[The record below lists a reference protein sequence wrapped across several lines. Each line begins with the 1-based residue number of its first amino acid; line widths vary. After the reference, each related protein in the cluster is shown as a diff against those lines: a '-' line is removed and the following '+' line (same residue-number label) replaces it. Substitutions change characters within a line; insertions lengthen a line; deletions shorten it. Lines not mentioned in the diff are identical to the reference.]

1 MVVQTAGGTSVT
13 FPDLSSR
20 TAARVRK
27 ATERKAPDFYAS
39 PDVAF
44 RKAAESRLI
53 GLRVNR
59 FSWWVHWREL
69 ADYIL
74 PRRYKWL
81 ITPNQMSRG
90 SPINQHILDST
101 GSLAARNLAAG
112 MMMGCS
118 DPTKKWFRYRINNID
133 SSVPG
138 PVAYWLARVEWL
150 IGLILQE
157 SNFYD
162 ALAIFYFD
170 LVVFGTAT
178 LLIYEDY
185 ENVIVCYN
193 PCLGEYYVDM
203 DGQYRPNIFMREFT
217 HTIDEAADMFGV
229 ENLSPSSAALW
240 AQGGTSLTRE
250 LVVAHCIEPNVDGRK
265 YGVPESFAFRE
276 CYWEWGGSASPQ
288 GGSSYSPGLLRKRG
302 LHESPAIVGRW
313 DLVSNDAYGRS
324 PGMDALPDI
333 KQLQLETKRL
343 SQGID
348 KMVNPPLIADV
359 QLKNQ
364 PASLLPGGVTYV
376 SGMISQGK
384 TGFAPVYTVNPQ
396 VKEMMEQ
403 LVQIQNRV
411 KDTFYVNLFQT
422 ISQFQTRSN
431 VTATEIDARRAEAML
446 MLGPVLERL
455 NHEVFAKAHERI
467 FGIASRAGILPPAPN
482 EIRGAH
488 INVQFESMIELAQ
501 MANKAN
507 SIQELMT
514 LASQFAAVDPAMID
528 NMDMDKGFERIAHL
542 KVGEPELIRGPDEL
556 QAIRANR
563 QKQQQQAE
571 QDAAAERAN
580 KLAAGAKNLSQAPIG
595 GGQNALQA
603 LIGGGGGGGGVGG
616 V

>member
-1 MVVQTAGGTSVT
+1 MSEQSGAGGTSTT
-13 FPDLSSR
+13 FPDLSRR
-20 TAARVRK
+20 TAAAVKK
-27 ATERKAPDFYAS
+27 ATQRPAPDYYDS

-59 FSWWVHWREL
+59 YSWWVHWREL

-81 ITPNQMSRG
+81 ITPNQMARG

-101 GSLAARNLAAG
+101 GSMAARNLAAG

-118 DPTKKWFRYRINNID
+118 DPTKRWFRYKLNKID
-133 SSVPG
+133 STQTSPISL
-138 PVAYWLARVEWL
+138 WLAEVERL
-150 IGLILQE
+150 IRLILAE

-162 ALAIFYFD
+162 SLAIFYFD

-178 LLIYEDY
+178 MLIYEDY
-185 ENVIVCYN
+185 DNVINCIN
-193 PCLGEYYVDM
+193 PCLGEYYVDN
-203 DGQYRPNIFMREFT
+203 DGNLRPNVFCREFT
-217 HTIDEAADMFGV
+217 YTVSQAADEFKV
-229 ENLSPSSAALW
+229 ENLSPSSASLW

-250 LVVAHCIEPNVDGRK
+250 LVVAHLVEPNTDGRT
-265 YGVPESFAFRE
+265 YGIPESFAYRE

-302 LHESPAIVGRW
+302 FHESPAVVCRW

-348 KMVNPPLIADV
+348 KMVNPPMIADV

-364 PASLLPGGVTYV
+364 PASLLPGGVTYI
-376 SGMISQGK
+376 SGMIAQGK
-384 TGFAPVYTVNPQ
+384 TGFAPVYTVNPE

-403 LVQIQNRV
+403 LGEVRNRING
-411 KDTFYVNLFQT
+411 TFYNDLFKV
-422 ISQFQTRSN
+422 ISQFETRSN

-455 NHEVFAKAHERI
+455 NHEGFAKIHDRV
-467 FGIASRAGILPPAPN
+467 FGIASRAGILPPAPA
-482 EIRGAH
+482 EVQGKH
-488 INVQFESMIELAQ
+488 LNVEFTSMIELAQ
-501 MANKAN
+501 NANQASGIERLFN
-507 SIQELMT
+507 IVGA
-514 LASQFAAVDPAMID
+514 LAGIDPAAADNVDID
-528 NMDMDKGFERIAHL
+528 YGLDKISYL
-542 KVGEPELIRGPDEL
+542 YNNDPKLIRSPAQL
-556 QAIRANR
+556 QAIRTQR
-563 QKQQQQAE
+563 DQEKQQQALAAQADTA
-571 QDAAAERAN
+571 Q
-580 KLAAGAKNLSQAPIG
+580 KLAGGAKTLAETPMTGGNLLTRLTGQA
-595 GGQNALQA
+595 
-603 LIGGGGGGGGVGG
+603 
-616 V
+616 

>member
-81 ITPNQMSRG
+81 ITPNQMARG

-118 DPTKKWFRYRINNID
+118 DPTKRWFKYMVGRID
-133 SSVPG
+133 STMTSPLSL
-138 PVAYWLARVEWL
+138 WLSEVER
-150 IGLILQE
+150 IINLILAE

-162 ALAIFYFD
+162 SLAIFYFD
-170 LVVFGTAT
+170 LVVFGTAVM
-178 LLIYEDY
+178 LIYEDFD
-185 ENVIVCYN
+185 NVIRCVN
-193 PCLGEYYVDM
+193 PCLGEYYVDN
-203 DGQYRPNIFMREFT
+203 DGQLRPEIFAREFT
-217 HTIDEAADMFGV
+217 YTVSQAGEEFGV
-229 ENLSPSSAALW
+229 ENLSPSTASLW

-250 LVVAHCIEPNVDGRK
+250 LVVAHMVEPNVDGRK
-265 YGVPESFAFRE
+265 YGIPETFKYRE

-302 LHESPAIVGRW
+302 FYENPAIITRW

-348 KMVNPPLIADV
+348 KMVNPPMIADV

-376 SGMISQGK
+376 HGMLSQGK
-384 TGFAPVYTVNPQ
+384 TGFAPVYMVNPQ

-403 LVQIQNRV
+403 IGETRGRISS
-411 KDTFYVNLFQT
+411 TFYNDLFKV
-422 ISQFQTRSN
+422 ISQFETRSN

-455 NHEVFAKAHERI
+455 NHEGFAKMHDRI
-467 FGIASRAGILPPAPN
+467 FNIAARAGILPPAPRAVQGR
-482 EIRGAH
+482 EIR
-488 INVQFESMIELAQ
+488 VEFTSMIELAQ
-501 MANKAN
+501 NANQASGIERLFN
-507 SIQELMT
+507 IVGG
-514 LASQFAAVDPAMID
+514 LAGIDPAAADNVDID
-528 NMDMDKGFERIAHL
+528 YGLDKISYL
-542 KVGEPELIRGPDEL
+542 YNNDPKLIRSPAQL
-556 QAIRANR
+556 AAIRQGR
-563 QKQQQQAE
+563 QQQQQQQAL
-571 QDAAAERAN
+571 AAQADTAQ
-580 KLAAGAKNLSQAPIG
+580 KLAGGAKTLAETPFTGGNLLTRLTGQA
-595 GGQNALQA
+595 
-603 LIGGGGGGGGVGG
+603 
-616 V
+616 

>member
-1 MVVQTAGGTSVT
+1 MPEQSGAGGTSTT
-13 FPDLSSR
+13 FPDLDRS
-20 TAARVRK
+20 AAAKVK
-27 ATERKAPDFYAS
+27 AATQRKAPDELQS
-39 PDVAF
+39 PDTAF

-59 FSWWVHWREL
+59 YSWWVHWREL

-81 ITPNQMSRG
+81 ITPNQMARG

-101 GSLAARNLAAG
+101 GSMAARNLAAG

-118 DPTKKWFRYRINNID
+118 DPTKRWFKYKINRID
-133 SSVPG
+133 STQTSPISL
-138 PVAYWLARVEWL
+138 WLAECERL
-150 IGLILQE
+150 IRLILAE

-162 ALAIFYFD
+162 SLAIFYMD
-170 LVVFGTAT
+170 LVVFGTAVM
-178 LLIYEDY
+178 LIYEDFN
-185 ENVIVCYN
+185 NVINCIN
-193 PCLGEYYVDM
+193 PCLGEYYVDV
-203 DGQYRPNIFMREFT
+203 DGALKPSVLAREFT
-217 HTIDEAADMFGV
+217 YTVSQTADEFGV
-229 ENLSPSSAALW
+229 ENLSPSTAGLW

-250 LVVAHCIEPNVDGRK
+250 LVVAHMIEPNLDGRK
-265 YGVPESFAFRE
+265 YGIPESFPYRE

-302 LHESPAIVGRW
+302 FHESPAVICRW

-348 KMVNPPLIADV
+348 KMVNPPMIADV

-376 SGMISQGK
+376 SGMIAQGK

-403 LVQIQNRV
+403 IGQVQGRINS
-411 KDTFYVNLFQT
+411 TFYNDLFKV
-422 ISQFQTRSN
+422 ISQFETRSN

-455 NHEVFAKAHERI
+455 NHEGFANIHERI
-467 FGIASRAGILPPAPN
+467 FGIASRAGILPPAPPEVQGQN
-482 EIRGAH
+482 
-488 INVQFESMIELAQ
+488 INVEFTSMIELAQ
-501 MANKAN
+501 NAA
-507 SIQELMT
+507 Q
-514 LASQFAAVDPAMID
+514 ASGIERLLNLGGAVAGIDPAAVDNID
-528 NMDMDKGFERIAHL
+528 IDYALDKL
-542 KVGEPELIRGPDEL
+542 SYLYNNDPKLIRSPTQL
-556 QAIRANR
+556 AAIRAQR
-563 QKQQQQAE
+563 AEQQKQQQIAAQADTA
-571 QDAAAERAN
+571 Q
-580 KLAAGAKNLSQAPIG
+580 KLAAGAKTLSEANPGQGSLMTRLTGQAG
-595 GGQNALQA
+595 
-603 LIGGGGGGGGVGG
+603 
-616 V
+616 

>member
-1 MVVQTAGGTSVT
+1 MPEQSGAGGVALGY
-13 FPDLSSR
+13 PNLDRRAL
-20 TAARVRK
+20 AAVRA
-27 ATERKAPDFYAS
+27 ATQRKAPDAWDS

-59 FSWWVHWREL
+59 YSWWVHWREL

-81 ITPNQMSRG
+81 ITPNQMARG

-118 DPTKKWFRYRINNID
+118 DPTKRWFRYKVNRID
-133 SSVPG
+133 STQTSPISL
-138 PVAYWLARVEWL
+138 WLAEVERL
-150 IGLILQE
+150 IGLILTE

-170 LVVFGTAT
+170 LVVFGTAVM
-178 LLIYEDY
+178 LIYEDY
-185 ENVIVCYN
+185 DNVINCIN
-193 PCLGEYYVDM
+193 PCLGEYYVDI
-203 DGQYRPNIFMREFT
+203 DGRLQPSVFCREFT
-217 HTIDEAADMFGV
+217 LTVSQAADEFGV
-229 ENLSPSSAALW
+229 ENLSPSTAGLW
-240 AQGGTSLTRE
+240 ATGGTSLTRE
-250 LVVAHCIEPNVDGRK
+250 LVVAHMIEPNLDGRK
-265 YGVPESFAFRE
+265 YGIPESFPYRE

-302 LHESPAIVGRW
+302 FHESPAIICRW

-348 KMVNPPLIADV
+348 KMVNPPMIADV

-384 TGFAPVYTVNPQ
+384 TGFAPVYTVNPE

-403 LVQIQNRV
+403 IGAVQERI
-411 KDTFYVNLFQT
+411 KETFYNNLFQV
-422 ISQFQTRSN
+422 ISQFETRSN
-431 VTATEIDARRAEAML
+431 VTATEIDARRSEALL

-455 NHEVFAKAHERI
+455 NHEAFAKIHDRI
-467 FGIASRAGILPPAPN
+467 FGIAARAGILPPAPPQIQGRHLQV
-482 EIRGAH
+482 E
-488 INVQFESMIELAQ
+488 FTSMIELAQ
-501 MANKAN
+501 NANQAT
-507 SIQELMT
+507 SVERLMT
-514 LASQFAAVDPAMID
+514 LASQFAAIDPAILDNID
-528 NMDMDKGFERIAHL
+528 LDYGLDKISSL
-542 KVGEPELIRGPDEL
+542 LNNDPKLIRSPIQL
-556 QAIRANR
+556 ATIRAQR
-563 QKQQQQAE
+563 QQQQQE
-571 QDAAAERAN
+571 AAMAQKADVAQR
-580 KLAAGAKNLSQAPIG
+580 LAAGAKNLSES
-595 GGQNALQA
+595 NV
-603 LIGGGGGGGGVGG
+603 GGGGNLLTRLTGAA
-616 V
+616 

>member
-1 MVVQTAGGTSVT
+1 MPEQSGSPGTT
-13 FPDLSSR
+13 PGAPHLNAA
-20 TAARVRK
+20 TAAKVRA
-27 ATERKAPDFYAS
+27 ATDRKAPDAYNS

-59 FSWWVHWREL
+59 YSWWVHWREL

-81 ITPNQMSRG
+81 ITPNMMARG

-101 GSLAARNLAAG
+101 GTLAARNLAAG

-118 DPTKKWFRYRINNID
+118 DPTKRWFRYKINRID
-133 SSVPG
+133 STQTSPISL
-138 PVAYWLARVEWL
+138 WLAEVERL
-150 IGLILQE
+150 VRLILAE

-162 ALAIFYFD
+162 SLAIFYFD
-170 LVVFGTAT
+170 LVVFGTAVM
-178 LLIYEDY
+178 LIYEDFD
-185 ENVIVCYN
+185 NVINCIN
-193 PCLGEYYVDM
+193 PCLGEYYVDI
-203 DGQYRPNIFMREFT
+203 DGQLQPSVLCREFT
-217 HTIDEAADMFGV
+217 LTTDQTANEFGV
-229 ENLSPSSAALW
+229 ENLSPATAGLW

-250 LVVAHCIEPNVDGRK
+250 LVVAHLVEPNLDGRK
-265 YGVPESFAFRE
+265 FGVPESFAYRE

-302 LHESPAIVGRW
+302 FHESPAVICRW

-348 KMVNPPLIADV
+348 KMVNPPMIADV

-403 LVQIQNRV
+403 LNEVRARINTTCYN
-411 KDTFYVNLFQT
+411 DLFKV
-422 ISQFQTRSN
+422 ISQFETRSN

-455 NHEVFAKAHERI
+455 NHEAFAKIHDRV
-467 FGIASRAGILPPAPN
+467 FGIASRAGIFPPAPR
-482 EIRGAH
+482 EIQGRN
-488 INVQFESMIELAQ
+488 INVEFTSMIELAQ
-501 MANKAN
+501 NANQAGAV
-507 SIQELMT
+507 ERVMT
-514 LASQFAAVDPAMID
+514 LASQFAAIDPTIID
-528 NMDMDKGFERIAHL
+528 NIDMDLGFDKISYL
-542 KVGEPELIRGPDEL
+542 LNNDPKLIRSPTQL
-556 QAIRANR
+556 AAIR
-563 QKQQQQAE
+563 QKREQEAQQAKMAQQAE
-571 QDAAAERAN
+571 VAN
-580 KLAAGAKNLSQAPIG
+580 KLAAGAKTLSETNMQG
-595 GGQNALQA
+595 GGNLLTRLTGAA
-603 LIGGGGGGGGVGG
+603 
-616 V
+616 

>member
-1 MVVQTAGGTSVT
+1 MSVQAGPGTTPGEPHLNAV
-13 FPDLSSR
+13 
-20 TAARVRK
+20 AARAVRK
-27 ATERKAPDFYAS
+27 ATQRPAPSAIES
-39 PDVAF
+39 PDIAF
-44 RKAAESRLI
+44 RKKAEGRLI

-101 GSLAARNLAAG
+101 GTLAARNLAAG

-118 DPTKKWFRYRINNID
+118 DPTKRWFKYKINRID
-133 SSVPG
+133 STQTS
-138 PVAYWLARVEWL
+138 PVSLWLAEVER
-150 IGLILQE
+150 IVRAILAE

-170 LVVFGTAT
+170 LVVFGTAVM
-178 LLIYEDY
+178 LIYEDFD
-185 ENVIVCYN
+185 NVIRCIN
-193 PCLGEYYVDM
+193 PCLGEYYVDVNSSLF
-203 DGQYRPNIFMREFT
+203 PSTFAREFT
-217 HTIDEAADMFGV
+217 NTVDQAAQEFGA
-229 ENLSPSSAALW
+229 ENLSPSTAALW

-250 LVVAHCIEPNVDGRK
+250 LVVAHMVEPNNDGRK
-265 YGVPESFAFRE
+265 YGVSERFPYRE

-288 GGSSYSPGLLRKRG
+288 GGSSYSPGLLRSRG
-302 LHESPAIVGRW
+302 FYESPAIVTRW

-348 KMVNPPLIADV
+348 KMVNPPMIADV

-384 TGFAPVYTVNPQ
+384 TGFAPAYTVNPQ

-403 LVQIQNRV
+403 LKEVQVRV
-411 KDTFYVNLFQT
+411 GDTFYNNLFRT
-422 ISQFQTRSN
+422 ITQYETRSN

-455 NHEVFAKAHERI
+455 NHEGFAPMHERI
-467 FGIASRAGILPPAPN
+467 FGIASRAGVFPPAPP
-482 EIRGAH
+482 EVQGQH
-488 INVQFESMIELAQ
+488 INIEFTSMIELAQ
-501 MANKAN
+501 NANQASGIERLFGILGN
-507 SIQELMT
+507 
-514 LASQFAAVDPAMID
+514 LAGVDPQVMDNVDIDFGVEKISFLYNNDPKLIRSQKELAMI
-528 NMDMDKGFERIAHL
+528 R
-542 KVGEPELIRGPDEL
+542 
-556 QAIRANR
+556 QQRA
-563 QKQQQQAE
+563 QQQAQAE
-571 QDAAAERAN
+571 AAQKAEVAS
-580 KLAAGAKNLSQAPIG
+580 KLAAGAKTLSETNTGAG
-595 GGQNALQA
+595 GGNIVQRLTGQ
-603 LIGGGGGGGGVGG
+603 V
-616 V
+616 

>member
-1 MVVQTAGGTSVT
+1 MAEQSGSGGVAST
-13 FPDLSSR
+13 FPSLDR
-20 TAARVRK
+20 RAAAAVRK
-27 ATERKAPDFYAS
+27 ATQRTEPQWDL

-59 FSWWVHWREL
+59 YSFWVHWREL

-81 ITPNQMSRG
+81 ITPNQMARG

-101 GSLAARNLAAG
+101 GSMAARNLAAG

-118 DPTKKWFRYRINNID
+118 DPTKRWFRYKLNKID
-133 SSVPG
+133 STQTSPISL
-138 PVAYWLARVEWL
+138 WLAEVERL
-150 IGLILQE
+150 ISLILAE

-162 ALAIFYFD
+162 SLAIFYFD
-170 LVVFGTAT
+170 LVVFGTACM
-178 LLIYEDY
+178 LIYEDY
-185 ENVIVCYN
+185 DNVIRCVN
-193 PCLGEYYVDM
+193 PCSGEYYVDN
-203 DGQYRPNIFMREFT
+203 DGQLRPTILAREFT
-217 HTIDEAADMFGV
+217 YTVSQAAEEFKV
-229 ENLSPSSAALW
+229 ENLSPSTAKLW
-240 AQGGTSLTRE
+240 ATGGTSLTRE
-250 LVVAHCIEPNVDGRK
+250 LVIAHLVEPNVDGRK
-265 YGVPESFAFRE
+265 YGVSETFPYRE

-302 LHESPAIVGRW
+302 FHESPAIVTRW

-348 KMVNPPLIADV
+348 KMVNPPMIADV

-364 PASLLPGGVTYV
+364 PASLLPGGVTYI

-403 LVQIQNRV
+403 IGAVQGRING
-411 KDTFYVNLFQT
+411 TFYNDLFKV
-422 ISQFQTRSN
+422 ISQFETRSN

-455 NHEVFAKAHERI
+455 NHEGFARMHDRI
-467 FGIASRAGILPPAPN
+467 FGIASRAGIFPPAPAQVQ
-482 EIRGAH
+482 GQH
-488 INVQFESMIELAQ
+488 MNVEFTSMIELAQ
-501 MANKAN
+501 NANRAG
-507 SIQELMT
+507 SVERIMT
-514 LASQFAAVDPAMID
+514 LASQFAAIDPEIID
-528 NMDMDKGFERIAHL
+528 NIDMDLSFDEISSLLNNSPK
-542 KVGEPELIRGPDEL
+542 LIRSPAAL
-556 QAIRANR
+556 AAIRKKREQNKQDQAMA
-563 QKQQQQAE
+563 QKADIAQ
-571 QDAAAERAN
+571 
-580 KLAAGAKNLSQAPIG
+580 KLAAGAKNLGEA
-595 GGQNALQA
+595 NL
-603 LIGGGGGGGGVGG
+603 GGGGNLLTRLTGQSQ
-616 V
+616 